1 MTQELH
7 YYLQKEW
14 MKNNHPKYHKYF
26 EEWVVNIT
34 PNQIHYFTYL
44 WMLKQPPPLT
54 GFFK

>member
-26 EEWVVNIT
+26 DEWVVNIT

-44 WMLKQPPPLT
+44 WMMKQPPPPNRI
-54 GFFK
+54 F